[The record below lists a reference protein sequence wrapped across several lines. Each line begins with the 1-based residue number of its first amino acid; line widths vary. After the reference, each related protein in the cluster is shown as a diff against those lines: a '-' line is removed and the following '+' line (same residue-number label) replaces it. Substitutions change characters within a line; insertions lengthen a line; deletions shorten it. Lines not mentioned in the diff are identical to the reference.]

1 MKRLA
6 ADDPVR
12 VVRTLFREIYD
23 QAIDQI
29 FHQGI
34 GRVGV
39 RQGVQVIGGFELQHG
54 GGSSGFSPGIKK
66 PARGWFMKGDWGF
79 SKR

>member
-12 VVRTLFREIYD
+12 VRRTCFREIDD
-23 QAIDQI
+23 QAIDQV

-34 GRVGV
+34 GRMGV
-39 RQGVQVIGGFELQHG
+39 RESVQVAGGFELQHG
-54 GGSSGFSPGIKK
+54 GILRTKK
-66 PARGWFMKGDWGF
+66 TRTRRA
-79 SKR
+79 